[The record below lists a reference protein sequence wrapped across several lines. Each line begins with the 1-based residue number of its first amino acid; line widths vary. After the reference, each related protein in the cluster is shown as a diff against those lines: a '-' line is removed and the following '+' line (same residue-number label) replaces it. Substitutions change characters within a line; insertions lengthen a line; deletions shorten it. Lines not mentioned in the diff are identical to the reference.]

1 MRVVLFFLDGVG
13 LAPAGPANPLSTTP
27 MPCLQGLLDGQ
38 ALTLAA
44 VGKHSRTTLLALDAT
59 LGVPGE
65 PQSATGQT
73 TLFTGIN
80 APQAV
85 GRHVRGF
92 PTKPLRRLLQQEGLL
107 QKVLRLGKTALF
119 LNSYRPHCFPLV
131 STDGGTYSVTTWMN
145 YYAGLPFHTLDDM
158 VDGRGVCM
166 DITNEYLRTELGC
179 EVDIIA
185 PEKAGRILAQQS
197 HRVDFL
203 LYEHFLTDIFAH
215 KRDKDKITSLLVTI
229 DRFLAGILAHLD
241 LQETLLMV
249 TSDHGNLE
257 DLSTPLHTRN
267 PVPLLLCGAGQD
279 DLPPLA
285 DLTAV
290 TPFILERLTRG
301 KHG

>member
-1 MRVVLFFLDGVG
+1 
-13 LAPAGPANPLSTTP
+13 
-27 MPCLQGLLDGQ
+27 MPCLQELLDGQ

-73 TLFTGIN
+73 TLFTGVN

-107 QKVLRLGKTALF
+107 QKVLKLGKTALF
-119 LNSYRPHCFPLV
+119 LNSYRPQYFASL
-131 STDGGTYSVTTWMN
+131 SDESSTYSVTTWMN
-145 YYAGLPFHTLDDM
+145 HYAGLPFQTLDDM
-158 VDGRGVCM
+158 AAGRAVNT
-166 DITNEYLRTELGC
+166 DITNEYLRTDFGF

-185 PEKAGRILAQQS
+185 PEDAGRILAQQS
-197 HRVDFL
+197 RRVDFL
-203 LYEHFLTDIFAH
+203 LFEHFLTDIFAH
-215 KRDKDKITSLLVTI
+215 KRDREKITKLLVTI
-229 DRFLAGILAHLD
+229 DRFIAGILAHLD
-241 LQETLLMV
+241 LQETLFMI

-267 PVPLLLCGAGQD
+267 PVPLLLCGAGQE
-279 DLPPLA
+279 DLPPLT
-285 DLTAV
+285 DLTCV
-290 TPFILERLTRG
+290 THFILERLTGG
-301 KHG
+301 KCG